1 MCLQDP
7 SEAKKMLS
15 TPNWELKVI
24 GGWEPLDTDAE
35 NSNASPLARAAYA
48 SSPCLGLLII
58 RLGS

>member
-35 NSNASPLARAAYA
+35 NSNASPLQEQHVLALHA
-48 SSPCLGLLII
+48 
-58 RLGS
+58 LGSS